1 MEDKIKNFD
10 ERLSS
15 QNLRLNVLQRQIDFL
30 IKENKKCRE
39 LRDEWENKSKEI
51 DEIDEELEEIEE
63 ELEETEKIEEEIEN
77 SLKEQI
83 KKLVDK
89 GICKSDHDA
98 AIYVENVLWDFR
110 DLKPSF
116 ARKLKKRIKKNDF
129 VKYDKNDFGL

>member
-1 MEDKIKNFD
+1 MEDKINELRKD
-10 ERLSS
+10 LSS

-30 IKENKKCRE
+30 IKENKKFGDEDKE
-39 LRDEWENKSKEI
+39 LK
-51 DEIDEELEEIEE
+51 EIDEELEEIEE
-63 ELEETEKIEEEIEN
+63 IEEEIEN

-98 AIYVENVLWDFR
+98 ATYVENVLWDFR

-116 ARKLKKRIKKNDF
+116 VRKLKKRIKKNDV